1 MAAPAVEDIP
11 KHSVHTLVFRSI
23 KRSHDMFLSDHAHP
37 IPLDKKAEEI
47 KRKFKIQSEYAN
59 IQKKQQPVGS
69 VVRDK
74 TNSFPLALEG
84 PKGQDQMLSITGPN
98 SFPST
103 PGVSLT
109 EDTASSH
116 RQPSAAGVS
125 HVRSLQPISQSQIDA
140 NKHAHSIQD
149 ITNKALAS
157 GGSERIRPNNKQLMP
172 TTGESKVPFS
182 QGIVPRK
189 GTTMPKPRW
198 HAPWKLMRVV
208 SGHTG
213 WVRCVALE
221 PANQWFCTGSAD
233 RTIKIWDLA
242 TSKLKLSLTGH
253 ISTVRGLV
261 VSPRHPY
268 LFSCGEDKTVK
279 CWDLE
284 YNKVT
289 RSYHGHLSACYGID
303 IHPTVDVIVTV
314 GRDST
319 ARVWD
324 IRTKAAVHSLTG
336 HTNTIA
342 DVKCQGV
349 EPQIITGSH
358 DCTVRYWDLV
368 AGKSQATLTNHKKS
382 IRSLVLHPTQYT
394 MASGSA
400 DNIKQ
405 WKFPDGNFIQ
415 NLSGHNSILNCMA
428 INSDGVLV
436 SGGDNGSMHLWDWK
450 TGYNFQRTQAL
461 VQPGSLDSESGIF
474 SMTFDLSGTRLITTE
489 ADKTIKIYKED
500 DEASEESHPINW
512 KPDIIKRKKY

>member
-1 MAAPAVEDIP
+1 MAATTEDIT

-23 KRSHDMFLSDHAHP
+23 KRTHDMFLADHTLPVAQSK
-37 IPLDKKAEEI
+37 LADDVKK
-47 KRKFKIQSEYAN
+47 KFKILAEYSH
-59 IQKKQQPVGS
+59 I
-69 VVRDK
+69 VRTHSDK
-74 TNSFPLALEG
+74 LNHTQNSSFPLALEA
-84 PKGQDQMLSITGPN
+84 PKNHDTPLAITGPHH
-98 SFPST
+98 FPSA

-109 EDTASSH
+109 EDTAANK
-116 RQPSAAGVS
+116 RQPTATGENY
-125 HVRSLQPISQSQIDA
+125 VRSLQPLSQTQSDA
-140 NKHAHSIQD
+140 NKHAPGIHEIRE
-149 ITNKALAS
+149 KAGTLD
-157 GGSERIRPNNKQLMP
+157 RIAPKSKILGV
-172 TTGESKVPFS
+172 TGESKVPFS
-182 QGIVPRK
+182 MGIVPRK
-189 GTTMPKPRW
+189 GRTLPKPTW
-198 HAPWKLMRVV
+198 HAPWKLMRVI

-213 WVRCVALE
+213 WVRCVAME

-242 TSKLKLSLTGH
+242 SNKLKLSLTGH

-268 LFSCGEDKTVK
+268 LFSVGEDKTVK

-289 RSYHGHLSACYGID
+289 RHYHGHLSAIYSVD
-303 IHPTVDVIVTV
+303 IHPTVDVVVTA

-324 IRTKAAVHSLTG
+324 IRTKSCVHTLTG

-382 IRSLVLHPTQYT
+382 IRSVVLHPIQYT
-394 MASGSA
+394 MASASA

-405 WKFPDGNFIQ
+405 WKFPEGNFIQ
-415 NLSGHNSILNCMA
+415 NLAGHNAILNCMA
-428 INSDGVLV
+428 VNSDGVLV

-450 TGYNFQRTQAL
+450 TGYNFQRMQAA

-474 SMTFDLSGTRLITTE
+474 SMIFDHSGTRLITTE

-500 DEASEESHPINW
+500 DTASEESHPVNW
-512 KPDIIKRKKY
+512 RPDIIKRKKY